1 MARTFTP
8 DELSDIRKRLI
19 NGGQLTAEELAAIGM
34 SGSEFD
40 IILKEAKEKYGY
52 IDILFQTNPELKEF
66 LIYSIKNKLTAQ
78 EFQTRLT
85 NTQWFISNGASISAR
100 TFSKNQYNS
109 LIASIDK
116 NDPDYKNKVK
126 AAAGNTD
133 YFRGLDTTMAEL
145 ETVLTS
151 KGISY
156 TPEQL
161 STWASEL
168 YDTANEKNKSYIARW
183 VNTKINF
190 STSTKGTGATNM
202 ADLTSY
208 AQDQGLDIN
217 RDFGQSDVGGWLQR
231 LDKGESLEAIKR
243 EIDVRASIGESESVQ
258 GLMKQ
263 GLTRKTIYSS
273 LVNRYNTKLD
283 RSDLTMND
291 VWFQKNSKDE
301 KGNLLSG
308 YQLDAKIKADKS
320 LGWEFTTEAREEYG
334 DYAFNILKDFG
345 LTGGR

>member
-1 MARTFTP
+1 MADTTT
-8 DELSDIRKRLI
+8 IAGI
-19 NGGQLTAEELAAIGM
+19 NTA
-34 SGSEFD
+34 SGNTVAQNSNPEFAK
-40 IILKEAKEKYGY
+40 ILKEAKEKYGY
-52 IDILFQTNPELKEF
+52 IDILFQTNPELIKF
-66 LIYSIKNKLTAQ
+66 LTDAIKQNWSPQ

-85 NTQWFISNGASISAR
+85 NTQWFISNGTTISAR
-100 TFSKNQYNS
+100 IFSKNQYLS
-109 LIASIDK
+109 LIKGINPNDK
-116 NDPDYKNKVK
+116 EAIKR
-126 AAAGNTD
+126 ATANTD
-133 YFRGLDTTMAEL
+133 YARGLDTTMAEL

-183 VNTKINF
+183 ANTKIGF
-190 STSTKGTGATNM
+190 GTSTKGSGATDM

-208 AQDQGLDIN
+208 SQDQGLDIN
-217 RDFGQSDVGGWLQR
+217 RDFSQSDVGGWLQR
-231 LDKGESLEAIKR
+231 LDRGESLEAIKK
-243 EIDVRASIGESESVQ
+243 EIDTRAAIGESEQVQ

-291 VWFQKNSKDE
+291 TWFQKNAKDE

-320 LGWEFTTEAREEYG
+320 LGWDLTPEAAEEYS
-334 DYAFNILKDFG
+334 DYALNILKDFG

>member
-1 MARTFTP
+1 MADTTT
-8 DELSDIRKRLI
+8 IAGI
-19 NGGQLTAEELAAIGM
+19 NTA
-34 SGSEFD
+34 SGNTVAQNSNPEFAK
-40 IILKEAKEKYGY
+40 ILKEAKERYGY
-52 IDILFQTNPELKEF
+52 IDILFQTNPELIEF
-66 LIYSIKNKLTAQ
+66 LTYAIKNNLTPT
-78 EFQTRLT
+78 EFATRLT
-85 NTQWFISNGASISAR
+85 NTQWFISNGATISAR
-100 TFSKNQYNS
+100 IFSKNQYLS
-109 LIASIDK
+109 LIKGINPNDK
-116 NDPDYKNKVK
+116 EAIKK
-126 AAAGNTD
+126 ATANTD
-133 YFRGLDTTMAEL
+133 YARGLDTTMAEL
-145 ETVLTS
+145 ETLLTS

-183 VNTKINF
+183 ANTKIGF
-190 STSTKGTGATNM
+190 GTSTKGSGATDM

-208 AQDQGLDIN
+208 AQDQGLDIT

-243 EIDVRASIGESESVQ
+243 EIDTRAAIGESEQVQ

-291 VWFQKNSKDE
+291 IWFQKNAKDE

-320 LGWEFTTEAREEYG
+320 LGWDLTPEAAEEYG
-334 DYAFNILKDFG
+334 DYALNILKDFG

>member
-1 MARTFTP
+1 MPAF
-8 DELSDIRKRLI
+8 EGSDKY
-19 NGGQLTAEELAAIGM
+19 TKFE
-34 SGSEFD
+34 D
-40 IILKEAKEKYGY
+40 ILRVAKSKYGY
-52 IDILFQTNPELKEF
+52 IDILFQTNPELIKFLTDAVEQNWDAEEF
-66 LIYSIKNKLTAQ
+66 RI
-78 EFQTRLT
+78 RLT
-85 NTQWFISNGASISAR
+85 NTNWFISNGATISAR
-100 TFSKNQYNS
+100 IFSKNQYNS
-109 LIASIDK
+109 LIAGIDP
-116 NDPDYKNKVK
+116 NDKEAIKK
-126 AAAGNTD
+126 ATANTD
-133 YFRGLDTTMAEL
+133 YARGLDTTMAEL
-145 ETVLTS
+145 ETLLTS

-168 YDTANEKNKSYIARW
+168 YDTANEKNKAYIARW
-183 VNTKINF
+183 ANTKIDF
-190 STSTKGTGATNM
+190 STGAKGTGATDM
-202 ADLTSY
+202 SDLTSY
-208 AQDQGLDIN
+208 VQDQGLDIN

-231 LDKGESLEAIKR
+231 LDRGESLEAIKR
-243 EIDVRASIGESESVQ
+243 EIDTRAAIGESEQVQ

-283 RSDLTMND
+283 LSDLTMND

-320 LGWEFTTEAREEYG
+320 LGWEYTPEAREEYS
-334 DYAFNILKDFG
+334 DYGLNILKDFG

>member
-1 MARTFTP
+1 MPAF
-8 DELSDIRKRLI
+8 EGSDKY
-19 NGGQLTAEELAAIGM
+19 TKFE
-34 SGSEFD
+34 D
-40 IILKEAKEKYGY
+40 ILRVAKSKYGY
-52 IDILFQTNPELKEF
+52 IDVLFQTNPEL
-66 LIYSIKNKLTAQ
+66 IKFITDAVEQNWSAT

-85 NTQWFISNGASISAR
+85 NTNWFISNGTSISAR
-100 TFSKNQYNS
+100 IFSKNQYNS
-109 LIASIDK
+109 LIAGIDK

-133 YFRGLDTTMAEL
+133 YFRGLDTTMSEL
-145 ETVLTS
+145 ETLLTS

-168 YDTANEKNKSYIARW
+168 YDTANEKNKGYIARW
-183 VNTKINF
+183 ANTKIDF
-190 STSTKGTGATNM
+190 STGAKGTGATDM

-258 GLMKQ
+258 NLMKQ

-291 VWFQKNSKDE
+291 VWFQKNAKDE

-308 YQLDAKIKADKS
+308 YQLDAKIRADKS
-320 LGWEFTTEAREEYG
+320 LGWDLTPEAQEEYG
-334 DYAFNILKDFG
+334 DYALNILKDFG

>member
-1 MARTFTP
+1 MPAF
-8 DELSDIRKRLI
+8 EGSDKY
-19 NGGQLTAEELAAIGM
+19 TKFE
-34 SGSEFD
+34 D
-40 IILKEAKEKYGY
+40 ILRVAKSKYGY
-52 IDILFQTNPELKEF
+52 IDILFQTNPELVKFITDAVEQNW
-66 LIYSIKNKLTAQ
+66 SPE

-85 NTQWFISNGASISAR
+85 NTNWFISNGTSISAR
-100 TFSKNQYNS
+100 IFSKNQYNS
-109 LIASIDK
+109 LIAGIDK
-116 NDPDYKNKVK
+116 NDPDYRNKVK

-183 VNTKINF
+183 ANTKIGF
-190 STSTKGTGATNM
+190 GTSTKGSGATDM

-231 LDKGESLEAIKR
+231 LDRGESLEAIKK
-243 EIDVRASIGESESVQ
+243 EIDTRAAIGESEQVQ

-291 VWFQKNSKDE
+291 TWFQKNAKDE

-320 LGWEFTTEAREEYG
+320 LGWDLTPEAREEYS
-334 DYAFNILKDFG
+334 DYALSILKDFG

>member
-1 MARTFTP
+1 MPAQVGTDPSAF
-8 DELSDIRKRLI
+8 EEILRL
-19 NGGQLTAEELAAIGM
+19 
-34 SGSEFD
+34 
-40 IILKEAKEKYGY
+40 AKAKYGY
-52 IDILFQTNPELKEF
+52 IDVLFQTNTELVKFLTDAVTQNWSPEEF
-66 LIYSIKNKLTAQ
+66 A
-78 EFQTRLT
+78 TRLT
-85 NTQWFISNGASISAR
+85 NTNWFISNGTSISAR
-100 TFSKNQYNS
+100 VFSKNQYLS
-109 LIASIDK
+109 LIKGIDP
-116 NDPDYKNKVK
+116 NDKEAIK
-126 AAAGNTD
+126 AAAGKTD

-156 TPEQL
+156 TPQQL
-161 STWASEL
+161 SEWASEL
-168 YDTANEKNKSYIARW
+168 YDTANEKNKGYIARW
-183 VNTKINF
+183 ANTKIDF
-190 STSTKGTGATNM
+190 STGAKGTGATDM

-258 GLMKQ
+258 NLMKQ

-291 VWFQKNSKDE
+291 IWFQKNAKDE

-320 LGWEFTTEAREEYG
+320 LGWDLTPEAQEEYG
-334 DYAFNILKDFG
+334 DYALNILKDFG

>member
-1 MARTFTP
+1 
-8 DELSDIRKRLI
+8 
-19 NGGQLTAEELAAIGM
+19 
-34 SGSEFD
+34 
-40 IILKEAKEKYGY
+40 
-52 IDILFQTNPELKEF
+52 
-66 LIYSIKNKLTAQ
+66 
-78 EFQTRLT
+78 
-85 NTQWFISNGASISAR
+85 
-100 TFSKNQYNS
+100 
-109 LIASIDK
+109 
-116 NDPDYKNKVK
+116 
-126 AAAGNTD
+126 
-133 YFRGLDTTMAEL
+133 MAEL

-183 VNTKINF
+183 ANTKIGF
-190 STSTKGTGATNM
+190 GTSTKGSGATDM

-208 AQDQGLDIN
+208 AQDQGLDIT
-217 RDFGQSDVGGWLQR
+217 RDFGQSDIGGWLQR
-231 LDKGESLEAIKR
+231 LDRGESLEAIKK
-243 EIDVRASIGESESVQ
+243 EIDTRAAIGESEQVQ

-291 VWFQKNSKDE
+291 VWFQKNAKDE

-308 YQLDAKIKADKS
+308 FQLDAKIKADKS
-320 LGWEFTTEAREEYG
+320 LGWDLTPEAREEYS
-334 DYAFNILKDFG
+334 DYALSILKDFG

>member
-1 MARTFTP
+1 MPAF
-8 DELSDIRKRLI
+8 EGSDKY
-19 NGGQLTAEELAAIGM
+19 TKFE
-34 SGSEFD
+34 D
-40 IILKEAKEKYGY
+40 ILRVAKSKYGY
-52 IDILFQTNPELKEF
+52 IDILFQTNPELVKF
-66 LIYSIKNKLTAQ
+66 LTDAVEQNWSAT

-85 NTQWFISNGASISAR
+85 NTNWFISNGTSISAR
-100 TFSKNQYNS
+100 IFSKNQYNS
-109 LIASIDK
+109 LIAGIDK

-133 YFRGLDTTMAEL
+133 YFRGLDTTMSEL
-145 ETVLTS
+145 ETLLTS

-161 STWASEL
+161 LTWASEL
-168 YDTANEKNKSYIARW
+168 YDTANEKNKGYIARW
-183 VNTKINF
+183 ANTKIGF
-190 STSTKGTGATNM
+190 STGAKGTGADDM

-208 AQDQGLDIN
+208 SQDQGLDIN
-217 RDFGQSDVGGWLQR
+217 RDFSQSDVGGWLQR
-231 LDKGESLEAIKR
+231 LDRGESLEAIKR
-243 EIDVRASIGESESVQ
+243 EIDIRAAIGETEQVQ

-283 RSDLTMND
+283 RSDLTMTDN
-291 VWFQKNSKDE
+291 WFQKNAKDE
-301 KGNLLSG
+301 KGNLVSG

-320 LGWEFTTEAREEYG
+320 LGWDLTPEGREEYSNYG
-334 DYAFNILKDFG
+334 LSVLKDFG

>member
-1 MARTFTP
+1 MA
-8 DELSDIRKRLI
+8 DMWQSE
-19 NGGQLTAEELAAIGM
+19 GGN
-34 SGSEFD
+34 SEFG
-40 IILKEAKEKYGY
+40 IILNKAKAEYGY
-52 IDILFQTNPELKEF
+52 IDVLFETNPELIKF
-66 LIYSIKNKLTAQ
+66 LTKAVNEKWSAE

-85 NTQWFISNGASISAR
+85 NTQWFISNGTSISAR
-100 TFSKNQYNS
+100 IFSKNQYNS
-109 LIASIDK
+109 LVKGIDP
-116 NDPDYKNKVK
+116 NDKEAIRK
-126 AAAGNTD
+126 AAGNTD
-133 YFRGLDTTMAEL
+133 YFRGLDTTMSEL

-168 YDTANEKNKSYIARW
+168 YDTANEKNKAYIARW
-183 VNTKINF
+183 ANTKINF
-190 STSTKGTGATNM
+190 STGAKGTGATDM

-208 AQDQGLDIN
+208 AQDQGLDIT

-243 EIDVRASIGESESVQ
+243 EIDVRAGIGESESVQ

-320 LGWEFTTEAREEYG
+320 LGWEYTPEAREEYS
-334 DYAFNILKDFG
+334 DYGLNILKDFG

>member
-1 MARTFTP
+1 MA
-8 DELSDIRKRLI
+8 EKL
-19 NGGQLTAEELAAIGM
+19 NWEN
-34 SGSEFD
+34 
-40 IILKEAKEKYGY
+40 ILKKAKEDYGY
-52 IDILFQTNPELKEF
+52 IDILFETNKELKAF
-66 LIYSIKNKLTAQ
+66 LIKAVTENWEPP
-78 EFQTRLT
+78 EFATRLT
-85 NTQWFISNGASISAR
+85 NTKWFISNGATLSAR
-100 TFSKNQYNS
+100 VFSKNQYKS
-109 LIASIDK
+109 LIADIDK

-126 AAAGNTD
+126 AATGNTD
-133 YFRGLDTTMAEL
+133 YARGLDTTMAEL

-168 YDTANEKNKSYIARW
+168 YDTANEKNKGYIARW
-183 VNTKINF
+183 ANTKIDF
-190 STSTKGTGATNM
+190 STGAKGTGATDM

-208 AQDQGLDIN
+208 SQDQGLDIN
-217 RDFGQSDVGGWLQR
+217 RDFSQSDVGGWLQR

-243 EIDVRASIGESESVQ
+243 EIDIRAAIGETEQVQ

-283 RSDLTMND
+283 RSDLTMTDN
-291 VWFQKNSKDE
+291 WFQKNAKDE
-301 KGNLLSG
+301 KGNLVSG
-308 YQLDAKIKADKS
+308 YQLDAKIKADPT
-320 LGWEFTTEAREEYG
+320 LGWDLTPEAQEEYG
-334 DYAFNILKDFG
+334 DYGFSVLKDFG

>member
-1 MARTFTP
+1 MPAF
-8 DELSDIRKRLI
+8 EGSDKY
-19 NGGQLTAEELAAIGM
+19 TKFE
-34 SGSEFD
+34 D
-40 IILKEAKEKYGY
+40 ILRVAKSKYGY
-52 IDILFQTNPELKEF
+52 IDILFQTNPELIKFLTDAVEQNWDAEEF
-66 LIYSIKNKLTAQ
+66 K
-78 EFQTRLT
+78 TRLT
-85 NTQWFISNGASISAR
+85 NTNWFISNGATISAR
-100 TFSKNQYNS
+100 IFSKNQYNS
-109 LIASIDK
+109 LIAGIDK
-116 NDPDYKNKVK
+116 NDPKYKDKVK

-133 YFRGLDTTMAEL
+133 YWRGLDTTMAEL
-145 ETVLTS
+145 ETLLTS

-168 YDTANEKNKSYIARW
+168 YDTANEKNKGYIARW
-183 VNTKINF
+183 ANTKINF
-190 STSTKGTGATNM
+190 STGAKGTGATDM

-217 RDFGQSDVGGWLQR
+217 RDFGQSDIGGWLQR
-231 LDKGESLEAIKR
+231 LDRGESLEAIKK
-243 EIDVRASIGESESVQ
+243 EIDVRAGIGESESVQ

-291 VWFQKNSKDE
+291 VWFQKNAKDE

-308 YQLDAKIKADKS
+308 YQLDAKIRADKS
-320 LGWEFTTEAREEYG
+320 LGWDLTPEAQEEYG
-334 DYAFNILKDFG
+334 DYALNILKDFG

>member
-1 MARTFTP
+1 MPAF
-8 DELSDIRKRLI
+8 EGSDKY
-19 NGGQLTAEELAAIGM
+19 TKFE
-34 SGSEFD
+34 D
-40 IILKEAKEKYGY
+40 ILRVAKSKYGY
-52 IDILFQTNPELKEF
+52 IDILFQTNPELVKF
-66 LIYSIKNKLTAQ
+66 LTDAVEQNWSAT

-85 NTQWFISNGASISAR
+85 NTNWFISNGTSISAR
-100 TFSKNQYNS
+100 IFSKNQYNS
-109 LIASIDK
+109 LIAGIDK

-133 YFRGLDTTMAEL
+133 YFRGLDTTMSEL
-145 ETVLTS
+145 ETLLTS

-168 YDTANEKNKSYIARW
+168 YDTANEKNKAYIARW
-183 VNTKINF
+183 ANTKINF
-190 STSTKGTGATNM
+190 STGAKGTGADDM

-208 AQDQGLDIN
+208 SQDQGLDIN
-217 RDFGQSDVGGWLQR
+217 RDFSQSDVGGWLQR
-231 LDKGESLEAIKR
+231 LDRGESLEAIKR

-308 YQLDAKIKADKS
+308 YQLDAKIRADKS
-320 LGWEFTTEAREEYG
+320 LGWDLTPEAQEEYG
-334 DYAFNILKDFG
+334 DYALNILKDFG

>member
-1 MARTFTP
+1 MA
-8 DELSDIRKRLI
+8 
-19 NGGQLTAEELAAIGM
+19 GQEGKDPTAWE
-34 SGSEFD
+34 D
-40 IILKEAKEKYGY
+40 VLKTAKNKYGY
-52 IDILFQTNPELKEF
+52 IDILFQTDTELVKF
-66 LIYSIKNKLTAQ
+66 LTDAVANNWTPQDFA
-78 EFQTRLT
+78 TRLV
-85 NTQWFISNGASISAR
+85 NTQWYLKNSTTISAR
-100 TFSKNQYNS
+100 TFSKNQYDS
-109 LIASIDK
+109 LIAGIDK

-133 YFRGLDTTMAEL
+133 YWRGLDTTMAEL
-145 ETVLTS
+145 ETTLTS

-156 TPEQL
+156 TDEQL

-183 VNTKINF
+183 ANQKINF
-190 STSTKGTGATNM
+190 SSSTKGTGAADM
-202 ADLTSY
+202 ADLTQY

-217 RDFGQSDVGGWLQR
+217 RDFSQSDVGGWLQA
-231 LDKGESLEAIKR
+231 LDKGESIEAIKKK
-243 EIDVRASIGESESVQ
+243 IDIVASASESESVQ
-258 GLMKQ
+258 KLMGQ

-291 VWFQKNSKDE
+291 PWFQKNSKDE

-308 YQLDAKIKADKS
+308 YQLDAKVKADKS
-320 LGWEFTTEAREEYG
+320 LGWGFTPEAQEEYG
-334 DYAFNILKDFG
+334 DYTLNILKDFG

>member
-1 MARTFTP
+1 MPAF
-8 DELSDIRKRLI
+8 EGSDKY
-19 NGGQLTAEELAAIGM
+19 TKFE
-34 SGSEFD
+34 D
-40 IILKEAKEKYGY
+40 ILRVAKSKYGY
-52 IDILFQTNPELKEF
+52 IDVLFQTDTEL
-66 LIYSIKNKLTAQ
+66 IKFITDAVEQNWSAT

-85 NTQWFISNGASISAR
+85 NTNWFITNGTSISAR
-100 TFSKNQYNS
+100 VFSKNQYLS
-109 LIASIDK
+109 LIKGIDP
-116 NDPDYKNKVK
+116 NDKDAIKK
-126 AAAGNTD
+126 AAGNTD

-168 YDTANEKNKSYIARW
+168 YDTANEKNKGYIARW
-183 VNTKINF
+183 ANTKIDF
-190 STSTKGTGATNM
+190 STGAKGTGATDM

-208 AQDQGLDIN
+208 SQDQGLDIN
-217 RDFGQSDVGGWLQR
+217 RDFSQSDVGGWLQR

-243 EIDVRASIGESESVQ
+243 EIDIRAGIGESESVQ

-308 YQLDAKIKADKS
+308 YQLDAKIRADKS
-320 LGWEFTTEAREEYG
+320 LGWDLTPEAQEEYG
-334 DYAFNILKDFG
+334 DYALNILKDFG

>member
-1 MARTFTP
+1 MPAQVGTDPSTF
-8 DELSDIRKRLI
+8 
-19 NGGQLTAEELAAIGM
+19 EE
-34 SGSEFD
+34 
-40 IILKEAKEKYGY
+40 ILKLARAKYGY
-52 IDILFQTNPELKEF
+52 IDVLFQTNTELIKF
-66 LIYSIKNKLTAQ
+66 LTYAIENNLSPQ

-109 LIASIDK
+109 LIAGIDL
-116 NDPDYKNKVK
+116 NDEKAIK

-133 YFRGLDTTMAEL
+133 YFRGLDTTKAEL
-145 ETVLTS
+145 ETLLTS

-156 TPEQL
+156 TREQL

-168 YDTANEKNKSYIARW
+168 YDTANEKNKGYIARW
-183 VNTKINF
+183 ANTKIDF
-190 STSTKGTGATNM
+190 STGAKGTGATDM

-208 AQDQGLDIN
+208 AQDQGLDIT

-231 LDKGESLEAIKR
+231 LDRGESLEAIKK
-243 EIDVRASIGESESVQ
+243 EIDVRARISESESVQ
-258 GLMKQ
+258 NLMSQ

-291 VWFQKNSKDE
+291 AWFQKNSKDE

-320 LGWEFTTEAREEYG
+320 LGWRFTPEAREEYG